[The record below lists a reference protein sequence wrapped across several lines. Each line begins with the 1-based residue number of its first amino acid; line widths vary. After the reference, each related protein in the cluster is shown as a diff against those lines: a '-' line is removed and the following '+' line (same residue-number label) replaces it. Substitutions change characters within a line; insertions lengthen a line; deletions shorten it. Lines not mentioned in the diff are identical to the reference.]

1 MSSFHVVC
9 AAALIAFA
17 WADPGHAQP
26 APGAVPVVKPATPL
40 VCVDCGTITRIREV
54 QQPVPPQRQALP
66 GRAPGTTSGGL
77 GSDNRTVPLFSV
89 GREGFER
96 SPPPPVTRSQWEVT
110 VRFDNGA
117 YGLVVEPTE
126 PSFRVGNRVKLVDDR
141 LEELPAKPG
150 EVPPPKS

>member
-1 MSSFHVVC
+1 MSPFRIFA
-9 AAALIAFA
+9 AAALAA
-17 WADPGHAQP
+17 LVWAGLAQAQQPPVAAP
-26 APGAVPVVKPATPL
+26 AVRPL
-40 VCVDCGTITRIREV
+40 TVCDDCGTITRIREV
-54 QQPVPPQRQALP
+54 SQPVPPERRTRP
-66 GRAPGTTSGGL
+66 PNAPGTTTSGLASGAQP
-77 GSDNRTVPLFSV
+77 VPMFSLS
-89 GREGFER
+89 REGFER

-117 YGLVVEPTE
+117 YGLVVEQAE